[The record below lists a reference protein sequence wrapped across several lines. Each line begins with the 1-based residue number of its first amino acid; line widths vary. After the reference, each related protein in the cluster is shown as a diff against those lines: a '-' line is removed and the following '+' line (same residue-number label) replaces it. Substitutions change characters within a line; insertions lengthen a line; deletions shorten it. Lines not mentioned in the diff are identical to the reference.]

1 MSNPL
6 FILTH
11 GSFTLEITKISSPQF
26 PRARIEPLPKIE
38 YSNNGSVVGDG
49 PVFPPKHLWTFSS
62 IQLTKQQTI
71 TLQRMYAK
79 FAYKAPTAQNALIDL
94 SDYTLIYCEPAPRT
108 KQLAAGSTEET
119 IDNQIAYFAKFKTW
133 FIEPPKYEAG
143 GFYNLASFTLQ
154 EAE

>member
-1 MSNPL
+1 VSNPQ

-11 GSFTLEITKISSPQF
+11 GSLTLEISKISSPQF

-38 YSNNGSVVGDG
+38 YSNNGSTVGDG
-49 PVFPPKHLWTFSS
+49 PVFAPKHLWTFSS
-62 IQLTKQQTI
+62 IQLTKQETI
-71 TLQRMYAK
+71 ILQRMYAK
-79 FAYKAPTAQNALIDL
+79 FAYKAPTAQDATILL
-94 SDYTLIYCEPAPRT
+94 SDHALIYCEPTPRT
-108 KQLAAGSTEET
+108 KQLAASSTEE
-119 IDNQIAYFAKFKTW
+119 IVDGQVAYFGKFKTW